1 LLCPK
6 FWKKAVGESKIGE
19 NQLVKGNTILLF
31 TSKAVKIVPSMG
43 QRSELA
49 YTKLQST
56 LNRDLINGKAFKF
69 KITWHE
75 QNQTIST
82 LLFRC

>member
-43 QRSELA
+43 
-49 YTKLQST
+49 ST
-56 LNRDLINGKAFKF
+56 I
-69 KITWHE
+69 
-75 QNQTIST
+75 
-82 LLFRC
+82 